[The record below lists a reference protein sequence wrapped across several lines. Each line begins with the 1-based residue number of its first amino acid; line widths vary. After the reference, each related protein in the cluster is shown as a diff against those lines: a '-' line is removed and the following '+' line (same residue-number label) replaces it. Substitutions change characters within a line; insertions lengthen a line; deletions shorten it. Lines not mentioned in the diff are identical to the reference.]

1 MWIIE
6 FHEEEEMP
14 TESSAPSVKAGDRL
28 VVHAHHQ
35 GTPPLDA
42 EILEVLGQNGPYR
55 VRWESDGH
63 ESILYPGSD
72 ASIEHFP
79 AHKPA

>member
-1 MWIIE
+1 MS
-6 FHEEEEMP
+6 
-14 TESSAPSVKAGDRL
+14 TDSSARSVKAGDRL

-35 GTPPLDA
+35 GALPLDA

-79 AHKPA
+79 GHKRG

>member
-1 MWIIE
+1 
-6 FHEEEEMP
+6 MP
-14 TESSAPSVKAGDRL
+14 AESSEPTVAAGDRL

-35 GTPPLDA
+35 GAVPLDA
-42 EILEVLGQNGPYR
+42 EIIEVLGPKGPYR

-79 AHKPA
+79 RRKRA